1 MSQIIQSLLSCNVVL
16 RTLNKTLVKTKLDRK
31 ISGISE
37 LAASCKSDSMNILI
51 SGIVP
56 RRDKLNKK
64 APDVD
69 KKWM

>member
-1 MSQIIQSLLSCNVVL
+1 M
-16 RTLNKTLVKTKLDRK
+16 KLDRK

-69 KKWM
+69 KKWMW